1 MELTRLRNA
10 TAVQH
15 RKVEKDLDLLRASFT
30 HDHYIALLK
39 RFYGFHLS
47 WESEVE
53 AALETELTDFFGPR
67 RKLHHLEADLRFLGS
82 ETEDLLSIPSC
93 KNLPPLKSIGSVL
106 GSVYV
111 IEGAS
116 LGGRILTRHF
126 GEQLGIRPDAGCR
139 FFSGYGERTGQMWSA
154 FGELMARRPPAEDD
168 EMLTAAVST
177 FELLG
182 DWLGDESTT

>member
-1 MELTRLRNA
+1 
-10 TAVQH
+10 
-15 RKVEKDLDLLRASFT
+15 VEKDLDLLRASFT
-30 HDHYIALLK
+30 RDDYIVLLK
-39 RFYGFHLS
+39 RFYGFHRS

-53 AALETELTDFFGPR
+53 AAFETELSDFFRPR
-67 RKLHHLEADLRFLGS
+67 KKLHHLEADLRFLGS
-82 ETEDLLSIPSC
+82 ETEDLLRIPSC

-111 IEGAS
+111 IEGSS

-139 FFSGYGERTGQMWSA
+139 FFAGYGERTGQMWSA
-154 FGELMARRPPAEDD
+154 FGELVAGRPAAENN

-182 DWLGDESTT
+182 DWLVQESNA